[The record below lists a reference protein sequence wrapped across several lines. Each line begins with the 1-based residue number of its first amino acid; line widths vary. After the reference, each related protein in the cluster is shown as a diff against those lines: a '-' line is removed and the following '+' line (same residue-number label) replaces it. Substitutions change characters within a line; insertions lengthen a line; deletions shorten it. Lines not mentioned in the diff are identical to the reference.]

1 LEKKL
6 SQSAQQLQSQ
16 DANATVEVWCEDEH
30 RLGLKPMSRRIWV
43 EEGWQPV
50 AQVNWRFQ
58 WLWLVGFVHP
68 PTGETYWWIV
78 PRIDTS
84 IFNLVLA
91 DFAAHMGVG
100 ETKQILLAVDRA
112 GWHLS
117 GELKIPPGIHLEL
130 MPSHSPELQ
139 PAERLWPLTN
149 EPIAN
154 RTFTS
159 LDELE
164 EVLFHRC
171 RVLLHQTDL
180 VRGLTNFYWWPQIA
194 A

>member
-1 LEKKL
+1 MRLRLRVPRPEHEGADLAEQEAWKKKL

-68 PTGETYWWIV
+68 PT
-78 PRIDTS
+78 
-84 IFNLVLA
+84 
-91 DFAAHMGVG
+91 G